1 MLYVNFN
8 YEIQWEKRENMTK
21 SEKGYINFQFKI
33 PNKLYNKFRIKSIE
47 DNSPTYRD
55 KIIELIEE
63 YVRT

>member
-1 MLYVNFN
+1 
-8 YEIQWEKRENMTK
+8 MTK
-21 SEKGYINFQFKI
+21 IEKGYINFQFKI